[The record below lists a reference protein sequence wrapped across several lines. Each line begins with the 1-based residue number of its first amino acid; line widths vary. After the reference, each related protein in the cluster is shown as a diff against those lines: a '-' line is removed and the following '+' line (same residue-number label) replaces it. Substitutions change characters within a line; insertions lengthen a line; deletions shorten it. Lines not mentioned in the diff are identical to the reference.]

1 MTMLP
6 SSRGWRR
13 VCNRVAGKKCYLP
26 IMKKVIPQG
35 FKMGSGKGWRYTWFN
50 DDPKDRYH
58 FECNEC
64 LYKHEF
70 GKRGLLGRFGKM
82 FCHSDIINY
91 GNLHNID
98 FIRTQT
104 LCQGG
109 EKCDFCFVR
118 HRKGEAWERS
128 KSI

>member
-1 MTMLP
+1 MQ
-6 SSRGWRR
+6 RIRR
-13 VCNRVAGKKCYLP
+13 IAVANIRRFLEDANL
-26 IMKKVIPQG
+26 
-35 FKMGSGKGWRYTWFN
+35 F
-50 DDPKDRYH
+50 
-58 FECNEC
+58 
-64 LYKHEF
+64 KHEF
-70 GKRGLLGRFGKM
+70 GKRNLLGRFGKM

-118 HRKGEAWERS
+118 HRKGEVWERS
-128 KSI
+128 KSV

>member
-1 MTMLP
+1 MQ
-6 SSRGWRR
+6 RIRR
-13 VCNRVAGKKCYLP
+13 IATANIRLFLEDANL
-26 IMKKVIPQG
+26 
-35 FKMGSGKGWRYTWFN
+35 FKQ
-50 DDPKDRYH
+50 
-58 FECNEC
+58 
-64 LYKHEF
+64 EF
-70 GKRGLLGRFGKM
+70 GKRNLLGRFGKM

-118 HRKGEAWERS
+118 QRKGETWERS
-128 KSI
+128 KSV

>member
-1 MTMLP
+1 MENVLGHYIKLKADEKLISPVCSESVESLLQIYGFFLKMQIYSSMN
-6 SSRGWRR
+6 SSRPFIW
-13 VCNRVAGKKCYLP
+13 
-26 IMKKVIPQG
+26 
-35 FKMGSGKGWRYTWFN
+35 T
-50 DDPKDRYH
+50 
-58 FECNEC
+58 
-64 LYKHEF
+64 
-70 GKRGLLGRFGKM
+70 
-82 FCHSDIINY
+82 

-128 KSI
+128 ESV

>member
-1 MTMLP
+1 MQ
-6 SSRGWRR
+6 RIRR
-13 VCNRVAGKKCYLP
+13 IATANIRLFLEDANL
-26 IMKKVIPQG
+26 
-35 FKMGSGKGWRYTWFN
+35 FKQ
-50 DDPKDRYH
+50 
-58 FECNEC
+58 
-64 LYKHEF
+64 EF
-70 GKRGLLGRFGKM
+70 GKRNLLGRFGKM

-104 LCQGG
+104 LCQGR

-128 KSI
+128 KSV

>member
-1 MTMLP
+1 MQ
-6 SSRGWRR
+6 RIRR
-13 VCNRVAGKKCYLP
+13 IAVANIRLFLEDANL
-26 IMKKVIPQG
+26 
-35 FKMGSGKGWRYTWFN
+35 FKQ
-50 DDPKDRYH
+50 
-58 FECNEC
+58 
-64 LYKHEF
+64 EF
-70 GKRGLLGRFGKM
+70 GKRNLLGRFGKM

-118 HRKGEAWERS
+118 HRKGETWERS
-128 KSI
+128 KSV

>member
-1 MTMLP
+1 MGY
-6 SSRGWRR
+6 SS
-13 VCNRVAGKKCYLP
+13 L
-26 IMKKVIPQG
+26 
-35 FKMGSGKGWRYTWFN
+35 
-50 DDPKDRYH
+50 
-58 FECNEC
+58 E
-64 LYKHEF
+64 
-70 GKRGLLGRFGKM
+70 GRFTGEGVVSKIRPSPYVQAT
-82 FCHSDIINY
+82 FPICPSDIINY

-104 LCQGG
+104 LCQGS

>member
-1 MTMLP
+1 MNA
-6 SSRGWRR
+6 SRPFIW
-13 VCNRVAGKKCYLP
+13 
-26 IMKKVIPQG
+26 
-35 FKMGSGKGWRYTWFN
+35 T
-50 DDPKDRYH
+50 
-58 FECNEC
+58 
-64 LYKHEF
+64 
-70 GKRGLLGRFGKM
+70 
-82 FCHSDIINY
+82 

>member
-1 MTMLP
+1 MQ
-6 SSRGWRR
+6 RIRR
-13 VCNRVAGKKCYLP
+13 IATANIRLFLEDANL
-26 IMKKVIPQG
+26 
-35 FKMGSGKGWRYTWFN
+35 FKQ
-50 DDPKDRYH
+50 
-58 FECNEC
+58 
-64 LYKHEF
+64 EF
-70 GKRGLLGRFGKM
+70 GKRNLLGRFGKM

-104 LCQGG
+104 LCQGR

>member
-1 MTMLP
+1 MAVPPRLIVSQSDVVSLP
-6 SSRGWRR
+6 
-13 VCNRVAGKKCYLP
+13 NM
-26 IMKKVIPQG
+26 MKE
-35 FKMGSGKGWRYTWFN
+35 
-50 DDPKDRYH
+50 D
-58 FECNEC
+58 
-64 LYKHEF
+64 
-70 GKRGLLGRFGKM
+70 LGDV
-82 FCHSDIINY
+82 DIINY

-128 KSI
+128 KSV

>member
-1 MTMLP
+1 
-6 SSRGWRR
+6 
-13 VCNRVAGKKCYLP
+13 
-26 IMKKVIPQG
+26 
-35 FKMGSGKGWRYTWFN
+35 
-50 DDPKDRYH
+50 
-58 FECNEC
+58 
-64 LYKHEF
+64 
-70 GKRGLLGRFGKM
+70 M

-128 KSI
+128 ESV

>member
-1 MTMLP
+1 MQ
-6 SSRGWRR
+6 RIRR
-13 VCNRVAGKKCYLP
+13 IAVANIRL
-26 IMKKVIPQG
+26 
-35 FKMGSGKGWRYTWFN
+35 FLEDANLF
-50 DDPKDRYH
+50 
-58 FECNEC
+58 
-64 LYKHEF
+64 KHEF
-70 GKRGLLGRFGKM
+70 DKRNLLGRFGKM

-118 HRKGEAWERS
+118 HRKGETWERS

>member
-1 MTMLP
+1 MQ
-6 SSRGWRR
+6 RIRR
-13 VCNRVAGKKCYLP
+13 IATANIRLFLEDANL
-26 IMKKVIPQG
+26 
-35 FKMGSGKGWRYTWFN
+35 FKQ
-50 DDPKDRYH
+50 
-58 FECNEC
+58 
-64 LYKHEF
+64 EF
-70 GKRGLLGRFGKM
+70 GKRNLLGRFGKM

-128 KSI
+128 KSV